1 MDSHLGPVNT
11 GTQCGLNAAV
21 NGWRDVLSPDRVEV
35 LSEKLKTDEM
45 TEREKQLI
53 RALRKAIEDDP
64 RTLNAIALDAGL
76 AASVV
81 WRFVGRQRGLSI
93 EATAAL
99 AETLKL
105 ELTRRKGRSRG
116 G

>member
-1 MDSHLGPVNT
+1 MDSHLSSVNT
-11 GTQCGLNAAV
+11 DTQCGLTGAV
-21 NGWRDVLSPDRVEV
+21 DRWRDVLSPDRVEV
-35 LSEKLKTDEM
+35 LSEKLKTDDM

-53 RALRKAIEDDP
+53 RALRRAIEDDP
-64 RTLNAIALDAGL
+64 RTINAIAVDAGL
-76 AASVV
+76 SASVV
-81 WRFVGRQRGLSI
+81 WRFVERQRGLSI

-99 AETLKL
+99 AETLNL